1 MKDNRETESA
11 FQFFNISWSQTSL
24 RGRRSK
30 GKGEGEFEREARSW
44 GWVVGGE
51 SRFAL
56 ELPQSHDRASRSNSP
71 SPFPFERRPRRLES
85 NWTRDCTAR

>member
-1 MKDNRETESA
+1 MKDS
-11 FQFFNISWSQTSL
+11 FSIFHGVKLSL

-30 GKGEGEFEREARSW
+30 GKGEGEFEREVRSW

-85 NWTRDCTAR
+85 NWKRDCTAR